1 MSQLTVHV
9 RLFLAFLFALCV
21 IIGVAYLE
29 IMLKFSTYIALIIC
43 LIAACLLSMIVSGN
57 D

>member
-1 MSQLTVHV
+1 MSQLTIPV
-9 RLFLAFLFALCV
+9 RLFLAFLFALC
-21 IIGVAYLE
+21 IIVGVAYLE

-43 LIAACLLSMIVSGN
+43 LIAACLLPLIVSGN